1 MRYHR
6 IPDETVRRLPIYLR
20 GLMVSADQGREHI
33 SSQSLADFVGV
44 QSWQIRK
51 DFSYFGDFG
60 TRGVGYNIERLAR
73 EIKRI
78 LRLDVIRKA
87 ALVGV
92 GDLGSALLAY
102 PGFGAYGLDIVAA
115 FDVDPQKIGRKIN
128 GVLIEDPARIGMLS
142 ERGIS
147 LAIVAV
153 PREAAQATVDRLVGA
168 GVRGI
173 LNFASCK
180 VSVPR
185 RVKVIT
191 LDIAMELARL
201 PYYMP
206 ASGLNEHLV
215 AGKGSRRERRNV
227 NEQY

>member
-1 MRYHR
+1 MRYHK

-20 GLMVSADQGREHI
+20 GLMVSADQGHEHI
-33 SSQSLADFVGV
+33 SSQALADFVGV

-60 TRGVGYNIERLAR
+60 TRGVGYHIEKLAR

-102 PGFGAYGLDIVAA
+102 PGFGGYGLDIVAA
-115 FDVDPQKIGRKIN
+115 FDIDPQKVGRVVN
-128 GVLIEDPARIGMLS
+128 GVRIEDPSGIETLG
-142 ERGIS
+142 ERGII

-153 PREAAQATVDRLVGA
+153 PRTAAQQTIDKLAEA
-168 GVRGI
+168 GIRGI
-173 LNFASCK
+173 LNFAPCK
-180 VSVPR
+180 VVVPR

-206 ASGLNEHLV
+206 VGGSSEHHVSGR
-215 AGKGSRRERRNV
+215 GSPQGV
-227 NEQY
+227 S

>member
-1 MRYHR
+1 MRYHK

-33 SSQSLADFVGV
+33 SSKSLADYVGV
-44 QSWQIRK
+44 HSWQIRK

-60 TRGVGYNIERLAR
+60 TPGVGYHIERLAR
-73 EIKRI
+73 EIKKI
-78 LRLDVIRKA
+78 LRLDVIRRT

-102 PGFGAYGLDIVAA
+102 PGFRTYGLDIVAA
-115 FDVDPQKIGRKIN
+115 FDVDSRKVGKRISEVKVEN
-128 GVLIEDPARIGMLS
+128 LSGIETLK
-142 ERGIS
+142 ERKIS

-153 PREAAQATVDRLVGA
+153 PREAAQRTVDSLVAA
-168 GVRGI
+168 GVKGI
-173 LNFASCK
+173 LNFTPCK
-180 VSVPR
+180 LAAPK

-206 ASGLNEHLV
+206 AG
-215 AGKGSRRERRNV
+215 
-227 NEQY
+227 

>member
-1 MRYHR
+1 MRYHK

-20 GLMVSADQGREHI
+20 GLMLSANQGCEHI
-33 SSQSLADFVGV
+33 SSKSLADFVGV
-44 QSWQIRK
+44 NSWQIRK

-60 TRGVGYNIERLAR
+60 TPGVGYNIERLAK
-73 EIKRI
+73 EIKKI

-102 PGFGAYGLDIVAA
+102 PGFRAYGLDIVAA
-115 FDVDPQKIGRKIN
+115 FDIDRAKIGSTASGVKIEN
-128 GVLIEDPARIGMLS
+128 ITKLVTLR

-147 LAIVAV
+147 LGIVAV
-153 PREAAQATVDRLVGA
+153 PQGAAQFTVDKLVAA
-168 GVRGI
+168 GVRGV
-173 LNFASCK
+173 LNFAPCK
-180 VSVPR
+180 VDAPR

-206 ASGLNEHLV
+206 AG
-215 AGKGSRRERRNV
+215 
-227 NEQY
+227 

>member
-1 MRYHR
+1 
-6 IPDETVRRLPIYLR
+6 
-20 GLMVSADQGREHI
+20 MVSTDQGREHI
-33 SSQSLADFVGV
+33 SSKDLADFVGV
-44 QSWQIRK
+44 KSWQIRK

-60 TRGVGYNIERLAR
+60 TPGVGYHIEDLAR
-73 EIKRI
+73 QIRKI
-78 LRLDVIRKA
+78 LRLDAVRKA

-102 PGFGAYGLDIVAA
+102 PGFRMYGLDIVAA
-115 FDVDPQKIGRKIN
+115 FDVDPKKVGTTVN
-128 GVLIEDPARIGMLS
+128 GVDIEDMSKIDMLKGS
-142 ERGIS
+142 GIS

-153 PREAAQATVDRLVGA
+153 PRAAAQDTVDQLVAA

-173 LNFASCK
+173 LNFAPCK
-180 VSVPR
+180 VSAPR

-206 ASGLNEHLV
+206 PG
-215 AGKGSRRERRNV
+215 
-227 NEQY
+227 

>member
-20 GLMVSADQGREHI
+20 GLMVSADQGYERI
-33 SSQSLADFVGV
+33 SSESLADFVGV
-44 QSWQIRK
+44 NAWQIRK
-51 DFSYFGDFG
+51 DLSYFGDFG
-60 TRGVGYNIERLAR
+60 TPGVGYNIEKLAR
-73 EIKRI
+73 GIKKT

-87 ALVGV
+87 ALIGV

-102 PGFGAYGLDIVAA
+102 PGFRMYGLEIVAA
-115 FDVDPQKIGRKIN
+115 FDADPRKIGGRAGGIE
-128 GVLIEDPARIGMLS
+128 IEDTAKIESLRG
-142 ERGIS
+142 RGIS

-153 PREAAQATVDRLVGA
+153 PREAAQTTVDRLVAA
-168 GVRGI
+168 GVKGI
-173 LNFASCK
+173 LNFAPCK
-180 VSVPR
+180 LVAPR

-206 ASGLNEHLV
+206 RADPMGET
-215 AGKGSRRERRNV
+215 
-227 NEQY
+227 